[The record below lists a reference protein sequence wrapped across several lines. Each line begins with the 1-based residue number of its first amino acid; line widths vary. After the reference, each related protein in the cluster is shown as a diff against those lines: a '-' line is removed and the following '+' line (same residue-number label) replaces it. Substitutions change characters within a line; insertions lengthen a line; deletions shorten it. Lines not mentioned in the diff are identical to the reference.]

1 MQLGYA
7 SAVSVVLMVII
18 LIITLIQFR
27 LLRSRWEY

>member
-7 SAVSVVLMVII
+7 SAMSVVLMAII
-18 LIITLIQFR
+18 LAITLAQFR